1 MLMIIQYIIFLII
14 LIHDNIL
21 LTMFLDTPRRL
32 HMLHTFSWLCNVFG
46 IFLILAAHEHYSIDV
61 FIAFF
66 ITSRMFLYYHSLANN
81 QALLQQDRR
90 RTQAWFPLF
99 SYFESKCNGIVPNQ
113 YQSPL
118 DCIKPMKN
126 YFFTNKKKD

>member
-1 MLMIIQYIIFLII
+1 MTTNKIGHTVPSTRIRIKPFFYFVA
-14 LIHDNIL
+14 
-21 LTMFLDTPRRL
+21 DTPRRL
-32 HMLHTFSWLCNVFG
+32 HLLHTFSWLCNVFG

-99 SYFESKCNGIVPNQ
+99 SYFESKCNGIVPNT
-113 YQSPL
+113 YEWPSPWPKSL
-118 DCIKPMKN
+118 KN
-126 YFFTNKKKD
+126 YFINRQE